1 MEVNIYVQGQQLKL
15 GTNLSCLV
23 EGSQEFIKFIFA
35 FSDDWGGLTKTCFF
49 SQNGNHYKADLDE
62 NNSAYL
68 PSEITYGK
76 CTLSVYGVKDTIRAT
91 TNEIIFSVGKHY
103 IGDFERSELTKAR
116 YDEFVDIVSNYNE
129 VKSQLD
135 GALANVDTVKENM
148 SSIIAQS
155 TQSQE
160 NLSNTVAAA
169 NTAKSNLETA
179 TAAANTAKTN
189 AETAKTNLDASIT
202 AAGTAKTQLDNSV
215 STAGTSK
222 SNLDSAVSTANSTK
236 TQLQGVIDTADQM
249 RTDLAADVQTA
260 NTAKTNLETST
271 GTAQAVYQSLQ
282 AENSSASSN
291 LEELRGENFN
301 SQEILSGV
309 ADLRAYLGLYDS
321 DVVGVQVDYKNKT
334 YKRLGAASGLNGG
347 SDFDQFPMFGGRK
360 RCNVANDGT
369 INAWY
374 GDSTYKEDGSNGQ
387 VMVYQPAFWY
397 LVAPVEY
404 EKQSTGVGYHLRKA
418 NYYVSGKARAGF
430 RLHPAFFDASGNE
443 VDHIFFSAFRGSIYD
458 TSAKAYVKDD
468 AQVCDAGTDLFC
480 SISGVKPASGYN
492 QNLTRTSI
500 EQMAQNRGAGWH
512 GDTIKATSANQLLM
526 LIEYAGNLQTAI
538 ERGVVDIP
546 WTGLASDD
554 TSSYA
559 VNTGGTSA
567 LGNATGH
574 ADSSTQQINGQTLTN
589 TTNGKRSISYRGMED
604 PWGNMWDFVYGLNF
618 YYESGKPFLG
628 YVCKDFNFAESKQ
641 TDNYE
646 SIGFTLPSEN
656 GYISA
661 MGYSTK
667 FDWLFLPSEVK
678 GDSALPIGDYYYQN
692 NTWNGYRIALLGGIW
707 SDGVSAG
714 GFYWTVHIG
723 VGDRSRA
730 VGGRLVYVPTAKA

>member
-1 MEVNIYVQGQQLKL
+1 MADIKQYTDQIANAVYGEEVR
-15 GTNLSCLV
+15 
-23 EGSQEFIKFIFA
+23 GSIINALNKVN
-35 FSDDWGGLTKTCFF
+35 DD
-49 SQNGNHYKADLDE
+49 
-62 NNSAYL
+62 NNSYAQIK
-68 PSEITYGK
+68 SD
-76 CTLSVYGVKDTIRAT
+76 VVAAKDDVSAQVAAFDQKVANAQSAT
-91 TNEIIFSVGKHY
+91 TALTNATNTANTTKKNLDASVSAANTAK
-103 IGDFERSELTKAR
+103 T
-116 YDEFVDIVSNYNE
+116 
-129 VKSQLD
+129 
-135 GALANVDTVKENM
+135 NVD
-148 SSIIAQS
+148 SSTSKANTAKSNVDAAVS
-155 TQSQE
+155 TANQTIT
-160 NLSNTVAAA
+160 NA
-169 NTAKSNLETA
+169 NTAKSNLDSSIKNASTAQSNVQSTINTANATNTTLKDTTA
-179 TAAANTAKTN
+179 TASTVNSNLNGTISSANSAKTSLQDTINNSNTAK
-189 AETAKTNLDASIT
+189 
-202 AAGTAKTQLDNSV
+202 
-215 STAGTSK
+215 
-222 SNLDSAVSTANSTK
+222 SNLSGVITQSAKSQQDLNTAVSVANDA
-236 TQLQGVIDTADQM
+236 L
-249 RTDLAADVQTA
+249 
-260 NTAKTNLETST
+260 
-271 GTAQAVYQSLQ
+271 QSLSS
-282 AENSSASSN
+282 ENASAKSN

-374 GDSTYKEDGSNGQ
+374 GDSAYKEDGSNGQ

-458 TSAKAYVKDD
+458 TSAKSYIKDD
-468 AQVCDAGTDLFC
+468 AQICDAGTDLFC
-480 SISGVKPASGYN
+480 SIAGVKPASGYN

-559 VNTGGTSA
+559 VNTGGTSG

-692 NTWNGYRIALLGGIW
+692 NTWNGYRIALLGGVW
-707 SDGVSAG
+707 GHGVSAG
-714 GFYWTVHIG
+714 GFCWGVANG
-723 VGDRSRA
+723 VGDRYRYF
-730 VGGRLVYVPTAKA
+730 GGRLVYVPTAKA

>member
-1 MEVNIYVQGQQLKL
+1 MADIKQYTDQIANAVYGEEVR
-15 GTNLSCLV
+15 
-23 EGSQEFIKFIFA
+23 GSIINALNKVN
-35 FSDDWGGLTKTCFF
+35 DD
-49 SQNGNHYKADLDE
+49 
-62 NNSAYL
+62 NNSYAQIK
-68 PSEITYGK
+68 SD
-76 CTLSVYGVKDTIRAT
+76 VVAAKDDVSAQVAAFDQKVANAQSAT
-91 TNEIIFSVGKHY
+91 TALTNATNTANTTKENLDASVSAANTAK
-103 IGDFERSELTKAR
+103 T
-116 YDEFVDIVSNYNE
+116 
-129 VKSQLD
+129 
-135 GALANVDTVKENM
+135 NVDSSTSKANTAKSNVDAVVSTANQTIEN
-148 SSIIAQS
+148 
-155 TQSQE
+155 
-160 NLSNTVAAA
+160 A
-169 NTAKSNLETA
+169 NTAKSNLDSSIKNASTAQSNVLSTINTANATNTTLKDTTA
-179 TAAANTAKTN
+179 TASTVNSNLNGTISSANSAKTSLQDTIN
-189 AETAKTNLDASIT
+189 NSDTA
-202 AAGTAKTQLDNSV
+202 
-215 STAGTSK
+215 K
-222 SNLDSAVSTANSTK
+222 SNLSGVITQSAKSQQDLNTAVSVANDA
-236 TQLQGVIDTADQM
+236 L
-249 RTDLAADVQTA
+249 
-260 NTAKTNLETST
+260 
-271 GTAQAVYQSLQ
+271 QSLSS
-282 AENSSASSN
+282 ENASAKSN

-334 YKRLGAASGLNGG
+334 YKRLGAANGLNGG

-404 EKQSTGVGYHLRKA
+404 EKQATGVGYHLRKA

-559 VNTGGTSA
+559 VNTGGTSG

-589 TTNGKRSISYRGMED
+589 ATNGKRSISYRGMED

-692 NTWNGYRIALLGGIW
+692 NTWNDYRIARLGGGW
-707 SDGVSAG
+707 NVGVDAG
-714 GFYWTVHIG
+714 GFYWDVRNG
-723 VGDRSRA
+723 VGGRSRT
-730 VGGRLVYVPTAKA
+730 VGGRLVYVPAAKA

>member
-1 MEVNIYVQGQQLKL
+1 MADIKQYTDQIANAVYGEEVR
-15 GTNLSCLV
+15 
-23 EGSQEFIKFIFA
+23 GSIINALNKVNN
-35 FSDDWGGLTKTCFF
+35 D
-49 SQNGNHYKADLDE
+49 
-62 NNSAYL
+62 NNSYAQIKSDVVAAKDDVSAQVAAFDQKVANAQSSTTAL
-68 PSEITYGK
+68 TNATNTANTTK
-76 CTLSVYGVKDTIRAT
+76 KNLDASVSAANTAKT
-91 TNEIIFSVGKHY
+91 
-103 IGDFERSELTKAR
+103 
-116 YDEFVDIVSNYNE
+116 
-129 VKSQLD
+129 
-135 GALANVDTVKENM
+135 NVD
-148 SSIIAQS
+148 SSTSKANTAKSNVDAAVS
-155 TQSQE
+155 TANQTIT
-160 NLSNTVAAA
+160 NA
-169 NTAKSNLETA
+169 NTAKSNLDGSIKNASTA
-179 TAAANTAKTN
+179 Q
-189 AETAKTNLDASIT
+189 TNLQGVI
-202 AAGTAKTQLDNSV
+202 
-215 STAGTSK
+215 
-222 SNLDSAVSTANSTK
+222 STANSTNTTLK
-236 TQLQGVIDTADQM
+236 DT
-249 RTDLAADVQTA
+249 TSTA
-260 NTAKTNLETST
+260 NTTNGNLNGTISSANSAKTSLQDTINNSDTAKSNLSGVITQSAKSQQDLN
-271 GTAQAVYQSLQ
+271 TAVSVANDALQSLSS
-282 AENSSASSN
+282 ENASAKSN

-443 VDHIFFSAFRGSIYD
+443 VDHIFFSAFRGSVYD
-458 TSAKAYVKDD
+458 TSAKSYIKDD

-480 SISGVKPASGYN
+480 SIAGVKPASGYN

-559 VNTGGTSA
+559 VNTGGTSG

-692 NTWNGYRIALLGGIW
+692 NTWNGYRIALLGGSW
-707 SDGVSAG
+707 NYGVNAG
-714 GFYWTVHIG
+714 GFYWNVYNG
-723 VGDRSRA
+723 VSTRYRG

>member
-1 MEVNIYVQGQQLKL
+1 MADIKQYTDQIANAVYGEEVR
-15 GTNLSCLV
+15 
-23 EGSQEFIKFIFA
+23 GSIINALNKVN
-35 FSDDWGGLTKTCFF
+35 DD
-49 SQNGNHYKADLDE
+49 
-62 NNSAYL
+62 NNSYAQIK
-68 PSEITYGK
+68 SD
-76 CTLSVYGVKDTIRAT
+76 VVAAKDDVSAQVAAFDQKVANAQSAT
-91 TNEIIFSVGKHY
+91 TALTNATNTANTTKKNLDASVSAANTAK
-103 IGDFERSELTKAR
+103 T
-116 YDEFVDIVSNYNE
+116 
-129 VKSQLD
+129 
-135 GALANVDTVKENM
+135 NVDSSTSKANTAKSNVDAVVSTANQTIEN
-148 SSIIAQS
+148 
-155 TQSQE
+155 
-160 NLSNTVAAA
+160 A
-169 NTAKSNLETA
+169 NTAKSNLDSSIKNASTAQSNVLSTINTANATNTTLKDTTA
-179 TAAANTAKTN
+179 TASTVNSNLNGTISSANSAKTSLQDTIN
-189 AETAKTNLDASIT
+189 NSDTA
-202 AAGTAKTQLDNSV
+202 
-215 STAGTSK
+215 K
-222 SNLDSAVSTANSTK
+222 SNLSGVITQSAKSQQDLNTAVSVANDA
-236 TQLQGVIDTADQM
+236 L
-249 RTDLAADVQTA
+249 
-260 NTAKTNLETST
+260 
-271 GTAQAVYQSLQ
+271 QSLSS
-282 AENSSASSN
+282 ENASAKSN

-334 YKRLGAASGLNGG
+334 YKRLGAANGLNGG

-404 EKQSTGVGYHLRKA
+404 EKQATGVGYHLRKA

-559 VNTGGTSA
+559 VNTGGTSG

-589 TTNGKRSISYRGMED
+589 ATNGKRSISYRGMED

-692 NTWNGYRIALLGGIW
+692 NTWNDYRIARLGGSW
-707 SDGVSAG
+707 GDGVIAG
-714 GFYWTVHIG
+714 GFYWDVDTG
-723 VGDRSRA
+723 VGARA
-730 VGGRLVYVPTAKA
+730 RTFGGRLVYVPAAKA

>member
-1 MEVNIYVQGQQLKL
+1 MADIKQYTDQIANAVYGEEVR
-15 GTNLSCLV
+15 
-23 EGSQEFIKFIFA
+23 GSIINALNKVN
-35 FSDDWGGLTKTCFF
+35 DD
-49 SQNGNHYKADLDE
+49 
-62 NNSAYL
+62 NNSYAQIK
-68 PSEITYGK
+68 SD
-76 CTLSVYGVKDTIRAT
+76 VVAAKDDVSAQVAAFDQKVANAQSAT
-91 TNEIIFSVGKHY
+91 TA
-103 IGDFERSELTKAR
+103 LTNA
-116 YDEFVDIVSNYNE
+116 
-129 VKSQLD
+129 
-135 GALANVDTVKENM
+135 T
-148 SSIIAQS
+148 
-155 TQSQE
+155 
-160 NLSNTVAAA
+160 NTA
-169 NTAKSNLETA
+169 NTTKKNLDA
-179 TAAANTAKTN
+179 SVSAANTAKTN
-189 AETAKTNLDASIT
+189 VDSSTSKANTAKSNVDAAVSTANQTITNSNTAKSNLDASIKNAST
-202 AAGTAKTQLDNSV
+202 AQSNVQSTINTANATNTTLKDTTATASTVNSNLNGTISSANSAKTSLQDTINNSN
-215 STAGTSK
+215 TAK
-222 SNLDSAVSTANSTK
+222 SNLSGVITQSAKSQQDLNTAVSVANDA
-236 TQLQGVIDTADQM
+236 L
-249 RTDLAADVQTA
+249 
-260 NTAKTNLETST
+260 
-271 GTAQAVYQSLQ
+271 QSLSS
-282 AENSSASSN
+282 ENASAKSN

-430 RLHPAFFDASGNE
+430 RLHPAFYDANGNE

-458 TSAKAYVKDD
+458 TSAKSYIKDD

-604 PWGNMWDFVYGLNF
+604 PWGNMWDFVYGVNI
-618 YYESGKPFLG
+618 YGNGKMNGGQP
-628 YVCKDFNFAESKQ
+628 YICKNFNFAESKNS
-641 TDNYE
+641 DNYE
-646 SIGFTLPSEN
+646 AAGFCVTDKA
-656 GYISA
+656 GYVSA
-661 MGYSTK
+661 MGYSTTC
-667 FDWLFLPSEVK
+667 DWLFMASECK
-678 GDSALPIGDYYYQN
+678 GDSSLPIGDYTYITEN
-692 NTWNGYRIALLGGIW
+692 LDGYRIALLGGAW
-707 SDGVSAG
+707 DAGLNAG
-714 GFYWTVHIG
+714 GFYWNLIAG
-723 VGDRSRA
+723 VGDRYRS
-730 VGGRLVYVPTAKA
+730 VGGRLVFVPTATAA

>member
-1 MEVNIYVQGQQLKL
+1 MADIKQYTDQIANAVYGEEVR
-15 GTNLSCLV
+15 
-23 EGSQEFIKFIFA
+23 GSIINALNKVN
-35 FSDDWGGLTKTCFF
+35 DD
-49 SQNGNHYKADLDE
+49 
-62 NNSAYL
+62 NNSYAQIK
-68 PSEITYGK
+68 SD
-76 CTLSVYGVKDTIRAT
+76 VVAAKDDVSAQVAAFDQKVANAQSAT
-91 TNEIIFSVGKHY
+91 TALTNATNTANTTKENLDASVSAANTAK
-103 IGDFERSELTKAR
+103 T
-116 YDEFVDIVSNYNE
+116 
-129 VKSQLD
+129 
-135 GALANVDTVKENM
+135 NVD
-148 SSIIAQS
+148 SSTSKANTAKSNVDAAVS
-155 TQSQE
+155 TANQTIT
-160 NLSNTVAAA
+160 NA
-169 NTAKSNLETA
+169 NTAKSNLDSSIENASTAQSNVQSTINTANATNTTLKDATA
-179 TAAANTAKTN
+179 TASTVNSNLNGTISSANSAKTSLQDTINNSNTAKSNLSGVITQSAKSQQDLNTAVSVANDALQSLSSEN
-189 AETAKTNLDASIT
+189 ASA
-202 AAGTAKTQLDNSV
+202 
-215 STAGTSK
+215 K
-222 SNLDSAVSTANSTK
+222 SNV
-236 TQLQGVIDTADQM
+236 
-249 RTDLAADVQTA
+249 
-260 NTAKTNLETST
+260 
-271 GTAQAVYQSLQ
+271 
-282 AENSSASSN
+282 
-291 LEELRGENFN
+291 EELRGENFN

-374 GDSTYKEDGSNGQ
+374 GDSAYKEDGSNGQ

-404 EKQSTGVGYHLRKA
+404 EKQATGVGYHLRKA

-458 TSAKAYVKDD
+458 TSAKAYIKDD

-500 EQMAQNRGAGWH
+500 EQMAQNRGTGWH

-559 VNTGGTSA
+559 VNTGGTSG

-692 NTWNGYRIALLGGIW
+692 NTCNGYRIALLGGAW
-707 SDGVSAG
+707 RNGVSAG
-714 GFYWTVHIG
+714 GFCWLVDGG
-723 VGDRSRA
+723 VGYRYRSI
-730 VGGRLVYVPTAKA
+730 GGRLVYVPTAKA

>member
-1 MEVNIYVQGQQLKL
+1 MADIKQYTDQIANAVYGEEVR
-15 GTNLSCLV
+15 
-23 EGSQEFIKFIFA
+23 GSIINALNKVNN
-35 FSDDWGGLTKTCFF
+35 D
-49 SQNGNHYKADLDE
+49 
-62 NNSAYL
+62 NNSYAQIK
-68 PSEITYGK
+68 SD
-76 CTLSVYGVKDTIRAT
+76 VVAAKD
-91 TNEIIFSVGKHY
+91 
-103 IGDFERSELTKAR
+103 D
-116 YDEFVDIVSNYNE
+116 VSAQ
-129 VKSQLD
+129 VAALD
-135 GALANVDTVKENM
+135 QKVANVQ
-148 SSIIAQS
+148 SSTTALTNATNTANTTKKNLDASVSAANTAKTNVDSS
-155 TQSQE
+155 TSKA
-160 NLSNTVAAA
+160 NTAKSNVDAAVSTANQTITNA
-169 NTAKSNLETA
+169 NTAKSNLDGSIKNASTA
-179 TAAANTAKTN
+179 Q
-189 AETAKTNLDASIT
+189 TNLQGVI
-202 AAGTAKTQLDNSV
+202 
-215 STAGTSK
+215 
-222 SNLDSAVSTANSTK
+222 STANSTNTTLK
-236 TQLQGVIDTADQM
+236 DT
-249 RTDLAADVQTA
+249 TSTA
-260 NTAKTNLETST
+260 NTTNGNLNGTISSANSAKTSLQDTINNSDTAKSNLSGVITQSAKSQQDLN
-271 GTAQAVYQSLQ
+271 TAVSVANDALQSLSS
-282 AENSSASSN
+282 ENASAKSN

-301 SQEILSGV
+301 NQEILSGV

-374 GDSTYKEDGSNGQ
+374 GDSAYKEDGSNGQ

-404 EKQSTGVGYHLRKA
+404 EKQATGVGYHLRKA

-692 NTWNGYRIALLGGIW
+692 NTWNGYRIALLGGGW
-707 SDGVSAG
+707 YDGVDAG
-714 GFYWTVHIG
+714 GFDWDVNGG
-723 VGDRSRA
+723 VGYRYRDI
-730 VGGRLVYVPTAKA
+730 GGRLVYVPTAKA

>member
-1 MEVNIYVQGQQLKL
+1 M
-15 GTNLSCLV
+15 
-23 EGSQEFIKFIFA
+23 
-35 FSDDWGGLTKTCFF
+35 
-49 SQNGNHYKADLDE
+49 
-62 NNSAYL
+62 
-68 PSEITYGK
+68 
-76 CTLSVYGVKDTIRAT
+76 
-91 TNEIIFSVGKHY
+91 
-103 IGDFERSELTKAR
+103 
-116 YDEFVDIVSNYNE
+116 
-129 VKSQLD
+129 
-135 GALANVDTVKENM
+135 
-148 SSIIAQS
+148 
-155 TQSQE
+155 
-160 NLSNTVAAA
+160 
-169 NTAKSNLETA
+169 
-179 TAAANTAKTN
+179 
-189 AETAKTNLDASIT
+189 
-202 AAGTAKTQLDNSV
+202 
-215 STAGTSK
+215 
-222 SNLDSAVSTANSTK
+222 
-236 TQLQGVIDTADQM
+236 
-249 RTDLAADVQTA
+249 
-260 NTAKTNLETST
+260 
-271 GTAQAVYQSLQ
+271 
-282 AENSSASSN
+282 
-291 LEELRGENFN
+291 RGENFN

-374 GDSTYKEDGSNGQ
+374 GDSAYKEDGSNGQ

-404 EKQSTGVGYHLRKA
+404 EKQATGVGYHLRKA

-692 NTWNGYRIALLGGIW
+692 NTWNGYRIALLGGSW
-707 SDGVSAG
+707 SVGVGAG
-714 GFYWTVHIG
+714 GFYWDVSSG
-723 VGDRSRA
+723 VGGRYRG

>member
-1 MEVNIYVQGQQLKL
+1 MADIKQYTDQIANAVYGEEVR
-15 GTNLSCLV
+15 
-23 EGSQEFIKFIFA
+23 GSIINALNKVN
-35 FSDDWGGLTKTCFF
+35 DD
-49 SQNGNHYKADLDE
+49 
-62 NNSAYL
+62 NNSYAQIK
-68 PSEITYGK
+68 SD
-76 CTLSVYGVKDTIRAT
+76 VVAAKDDVSAQVAAFDQKVANAQSAT
-91 TNEIIFSVGKHY
+91 TALTNATNTANTTKKNLDASVSAANTAK
-103 IGDFERSELTKAR
+103 T
-116 YDEFVDIVSNYNE
+116 
-129 VKSQLD
+129 
-135 GALANVDTVKENM
+135 NVD
-148 SSIIAQS
+148 SSTSKANTAKSNVDAAVS
-155 TQSQE
+155 TANQTIT
-160 NLSNTVAAA
+160 NA
-169 NTAKSNLETA
+169 NTAKSNLDSSIKNASTAQSDVQSTINTANATNTTLKDTTA
-179 TAAANTAKTN
+179 TASTVNSNLNRTISSANSAKTSLQ
-189 AETAKTNLDASIT
+189 ETINNSDT
-202 AAGTAKTQLDNSV
+202 A
-215 STAGTSK
+215 K
-222 SNLDSAVSTANSTK
+222 SNLSGVITQSTDSQKNLNSAVSVANDA
-236 TQLQGVIDTADQM
+236 L
-249 RTDLAADVQTA
+249 
-260 NTAKTNLETST
+260 
-271 GTAQAVYQSLQ
+271 QSLSS
-282 AENSSASSN
+282 ENASAKSN
-291 LEELRGENFN
+291 VEELRGENFN

-374 GDSTYKEDGSNGQ
+374 GDSAYKEDGSNGQ

-404 EKQSTGVGYHLRKA
+404 ERQSTGIGYHLRKA
-418 NYYVSGKARAGF
+418 NYYVSGKQRAGF
-430 RLHPAFFDASGNE
+430 RLHPAFYDANGNE
-443 VDHIFFSAFRGSIYD
+443 VDHIFYSAFKGSIFD
-458 TSAKAYVKDD
+458 TSADAYLMEDE
-468 AQVCDAGTDLFC
+468 QVCDAGTDLFC

-546 WTGLASDD
+546 LTGLASDD

-678 GDSALPIGDYYYQN
+678 GDSALPIGDSYYQN
-692 NTWNGYRIALLGGIW
+692 NTWNGYRIALWGGAW
-707 SDGVSAG
+707 ADGVSAG
-714 GFYWTVHIG
+714 GFYWDVDSG
-723 VGDRSRA
+723 VGGRYRHI
-730 VGGRLVYVPTAKA
+730 GGRLVYVPTAKA

>member
-15 GTNLSCLV
+15 GTNLSRLV

-35 FSDDWGGLTKTCFF
+35 FSDDWGGLTKTSFF
-49 SQNGNHYKADLDE
+49 SQNGNCYKADLDE
-62 NNSAYL
+62 NNSVYL

-116 YDEFVDIVSNYNE
+116 YDEFVDIVSDYNE

-135 GALANVDTVKENM
+135 DALANVDTVKENM

-160 NLSNTVAAA
+160 NLNNTVAAA
-169 NTAKSNLETA
+169 N
-179 TAAANTAKTN
+179 
-189 AETAKTNLDASIT
+189 
-202 AAGTAKTQLDNSV
+202 TAKTQLDNSV

-222 SNLDSAVSTANSTK
+222 SDLDSAVSIANSTK
-236 TQLQGVIDTADQM
+236 TQLQGVIDTADQI
-249 RTDLAADVQTA
+249 TSDIETATAAAVSVA
-260 NTAKTNLETST
+260 NDAL
-271 GTAQAVYQSLQ
+271 QSLSS
-282 AENSSASSN
+282 ENASAKSN
-291 LEELRGENFN
+291 VEELRGENFN

-404 EKQSTGVGYHLRKA
+404 EKQATGVGYHLRKA

-458 TSAKAYVKDD
+458 ASAKAYVKDD

-692 NTWNGYRIALLGGIW
+692 NTWNGYRIALLGGSW
-707 SDGVSAG
+707 YAGVSAG
-714 GFYWTVHIG
+714 GFYWDVDG
-723 VGDRSRA
+723 DVGLRSRD

>member
-1 MEVNIYVQGQQLKL
+1 MADIKQNTDQIANAVYGEEVR
-15 GTNLSCLV
+15 
-23 EGSQEFIKFIFA
+23 GSIINALNKVN
-35 FSDDWGGLTKTCFF
+35 DD
-49 SQNGNHYKADLDE
+49 
-62 NNSAYL
+62 NNSYAQIK
-68 PSEITYGK
+68 SD
-76 CTLSVYGVKDTIRAT
+76 VVAAKDDVSAQVAAFDQKVANAQSAT
-91 TNEIIFSVGKHY
+91 TALTNATNTANTTKKNLDASVSAANTAK
-103 IGDFERSELTKAR
+103 T
-116 YDEFVDIVSNYNE
+116 
-129 VKSQLD
+129 
-135 GALANVDTVKENM
+135 NVDSSTSKANTAKSNVDAVVSTANQTIEN
-148 SSIIAQS
+148 
-155 TQSQE
+155 
-160 NLSNTVAAA
+160 A
-169 NTAKSNLETA
+169 NTAKSNLDSSIKNASTAQSNVQSTINTANATNTTLKDTTA
-179 TAAANTAKTN
+179 TASTVNSNLNGTISSANSAKTSLQDTIN
-189 AETAKTNLDASIT
+189 NSDTA
-202 AAGTAKTQLDNSV
+202 
-215 STAGTSK
+215 K
-222 SNLDSAVSTANSTK
+222 SNLSGVITQSAKSQQDLNTAVSVANDA
-236 TQLQGVIDTADQM
+236 L
-249 RTDLAADVQTA
+249 
-260 NTAKTNLETST
+260 
-271 GTAQAVYQSLQ
+271 QSLSS
-282 AENSSASSN
+282 ENASAKSN

-334 YKRLGAASGLNGG
+334 YKRLGAANGLNGG

-404 EKQSTGVGYHLRKA
+404 EKQATGVGYHLRKA

-559 VNTGGTSA
+559 VNTGGTSG

-589 TTNGKRSISYRGMED
+589 ATNGKRSISYRGMED

-692 NTWNGYRIALLGGIW
+692 NTWNDYRIARLGGSW
-707 SDGVSAG
+707 GDGVIAG
-714 GFYWTVHIG
+714 GFYWDVDTG
-723 VGDRSRA
+723 VGARA
-730 VGGRLVYVPTAKA
+730 RTFGGRLVYVPAAKA

>member
-1 MEVNIYVQGQQLKL
+1 MADIKQYTDQIANAVYGEEVR
-15 GTNLSCLV
+15 
-23 EGSQEFIKFIFA
+23 GSIINALNKVN
-35 FSDDWGGLTKTCFF
+35 DD
-49 SQNGNHYKADLDE
+49 
-62 NNSAYL
+62 NNSYAQIK
-68 PSEITYGK
+68 SD
-76 CTLSVYGVKDTIRAT
+76 VVAAKDDVSAQVAAFDQKIANAQSAT
-91 TNEIIFSVGKHY
+91 TALTNATNTANTTKKTLDASVSAANTAK
-103 IGDFERSELTKAR
+103 T
-116 YDEFVDIVSNYNE
+116 
-129 VKSQLD
+129 
-135 GALANVDTVKENM
+135 NVD
-148 SSIIAQS
+148 SSTSKANTAKSNVDAAVS
-155 TQSQE
+155 TANQTIT
-160 NLSNTVAAA
+160 NA
-169 NTAKSNLETA
+169 NTAKSNLDSSIKNASTAQSNVQSTINTANATNTTLKDTTA
-179 TAAANTAKTN
+179 TASTVNSNLNGTISSANSAKTSLQDTINNSNTAK
-189 AETAKTNLDASIT
+189 
-202 AAGTAKTQLDNSV
+202 
-215 STAGTSK
+215 
-222 SNLDSAVSTANSTK
+222 SNLSGVITQSAKSQQDLNTAVSVANDA
-236 TQLQGVIDTADQM
+236 L
-249 RTDLAADVQTA
+249 
-260 NTAKTNLETST
+260 
-271 GTAQAVYQSLQ
+271 QSLSS
-282 AENSSASSN
+282 ENASAKSN

-374 GDSTYKEDGSNGQ
+374 GDSAYKEDGSNGQ

-404 EKQSTGVGYHLRKA
+404 EKQATGVGYHLRKA

-458 TSAKAYVKDD
+458 ASAKSYIKDD

-480 SISGVKPASGYN
+480 SIAGVKPASGYN

-538 ERGVVDIP
+538 EGGVVDIP

-667 FDWLFLPSEVK
+667 FDWLFLPSEAK

-692 NTWNGYRIALLGGIW
+692 NTWNGYRIALLGGTW
-707 SDGVSAG
+707 SGGVIAG
-714 GFYWTVHIG
+714 GFCWAVNDG
-723 VGDRSRA
+723 VGDRNRA
-730 VGGRLVYVPTAKA
+730 IGGRLVYVPTAKA

>member
-1 MEVNIYVQGQQLKL
+1 MADIKQYTDRIANAVYGEEVR
-15 GTNLSCLV
+15 
-23 EGSQEFIKFIFA
+23 GSIINALNKVN
-35 FSDDWGGLTKTCFF
+35 DD
-49 SQNGNHYKADLDE
+49 
-62 NNSAYL
+62 NNSYAQIK
-68 PSEITYGK
+68 SD
-76 CTLSVYGVKDTIRAT
+76 VVAAKDDVSAQVAAFDQKVANAQSAT
-91 TNEIIFSVGKHY
+91 TALTNATNTANTTKENLDASVSAANTAK
-103 IGDFERSELTKAR
+103 T
-116 YDEFVDIVSNYNE
+116 
-129 VKSQLD
+129 
-135 GALANVDTVKENM
+135 NVD
-148 SSIIAQS
+148 SSTSKANTAKSNVDAAVS
-155 TQSQE
+155 TANQTIT
-160 NLSNTVAAA
+160 NA
-169 NTAKSNLETA
+169 NTAKSNLDSSIENASTAQSNVQSTINTANATNTTLKDTTA
-179 TAAANTAKTN
+179 TASTVNSNLNGTISSANSAKTSLQDTINNSNTAKSNLSGVITQSAKSQQDLNTAVSVANDALQSLSSEN
-189 AETAKTNLDASIT
+189 ASA
-202 AAGTAKTQLDNSV
+202 
-215 STAGTSK
+215 K
-222 SNLDSAVSTANSTK
+222 SNV
-236 TQLQGVIDTADQM
+236 
-249 RTDLAADVQTA
+249 
-260 NTAKTNLETST
+260 
-271 GTAQAVYQSLQ
+271 
-282 AENSSASSN
+282 
-291 LEELRGENFN
+291 EELRGENFN

-347 SDFDQFPMFGGRK
+347 SDFDQFPMFGDRN

-374 GDSTYKEDGSNGQ
+374 GDSAYKEDGSNGQ

-404 EKQSTGVGYHLRKA
+404 EKQATGVGYHLRKA
-418 NYYVSGKARAGF
+418 NYYVAGKARAGF

-458 TSAKAYVKDD
+458 TSAKAYIKDD

-500 EQMAQNRGAGWH
+500 EQMAQNRGTGWH

-546 WTGLASDD
+546 WTGLASDN

-559 VNTGGTSA
+559 VNTGGTSG

-692 NTWNGYRIALLGGIW
+692 NTWNGYRIALLGGGW
-707 SDGVSAG
+707 SDGVHAG
-714 GFYWTVHIG
+714 GFYWYVGSG
-723 VGDRSRA
+723 VGSRGRN

>member
-1 MEVNIYVQGQQLKL
+1 MADIKQYTDQIANAVYGEEVR
-15 GTNLSCLV
+15 
-23 EGSQEFIKFIFA
+23 GSIINALNKVNN
-35 FSDDWGGLTKTCFF
+35 D
-49 SQNGNHYKADLDE
+49 
-62 NNSAYL
+62 NNSYAQIK
-68 PSEITYGK
+68 SD
-76 CTLSVYGVKDTIRAT
+76 VVAAKD
-91 TNEIIFSVGKHY
+91 
-103 IGDFERSELTKAR
+103 D
-116 YDEFVDIVSNYNE
+116 VSAQ
-129 VKSQLD
+129 VAALD
-135 GALANVDTVKENM
+135 QKVANVQ
-148 SSIIAQS
+148 SSTTALTNATNTANTTKKNLDASVSAANTAKTNVDSS
-155 TQSQE
+155 TSKA
-160 NLSNTVAAA
+160 NTAKSNVDAAVSTANQTITNA
-169 NTAKSNLETA
+169 NTAKSNLDGSIKNASTA
-179 TAAANTAKTN
+179 Q
-189 AETAKTNLDASIT
+189 TNLQGVI
-202 AAGTAKTQLDNSV
+202 
-215 STAGTSK
+215 
-222 SNLDSAVSTANSTK
+222 STANSTNTILK
-236 TQLQGVIDTADQM
+236 DT
-249 RTDLAADVQTA
+249 TSTA
-260 NTAKTNLETST
+260 NTTNGNLNGTISSANSAKTSLQDTINNSDTAKSNLSGVITQSAKSQQDLN
-271 GTAQAVYQSLQ
+271 TAVSVANDALQSLSS
-282 AENSSASSN
+282 ENASAKSN

-374 GDSTYKEDGSNGQ
+374 GDSAYKEDGSNGQ

-404 EKQSTGVGYHLRKA
+404 EKQATGVGYHLRKA

>member
-1 MEVNIYVQGQQLKL
+1 MADIKQYTDQIANAVYGEEVR
-15 GTNLSCLV
+15 
-23 EGSQEFIKFIFA
+23 GSIINALNKVN
-35 FSDDWGGLTKTCFF
+35 DD
-49 SQNGNHYKADLDE
+49 
-62 NNSAYL
+62 NNSYAQIK
-68 PSEITYGK
+68 SD
-76 CTLSVYGVKDTIRAT
+76 VVAAKDDVSAQVAAFDQKVANAQSAT
-91 TNEIIFSVGKHY
+91 TALTNATNTANTTKKNLDASVSAANTAK
-103 IGDFERSELTKAR
+103 T
-116 YDEFVDIVSNYNE
+116 
-129 VKSQLD
+129 
-135 GALANVDTVKENM
+135 NVD
-148 SSIIAQS
+148 SSTSKANAAKSNVDAAVS
-155 TQSQE
+155 TANQTIT
-160 NLSNTVAAA
+160 NA
-169 NTAKSNLETA
+169 NTAKSNLDSSIKNASTAQSNVQSTINTANATNTTLKDTTA
-179 TAAANTAKTN
+179 TASTVNSNLNGTISSANSAKTSLQDTINNSNTAK
-189 AETAKTNLDASIT
+189 
-202 AAGTAKTQLDNSV
+202 
-215 STAGTSK
+215 
-222 SNLDSAVSTANSTK
+222 SNLSGVITQSAKSQQDLNTAVSVANDA
-236 TQLQGVIDTADQM
+236 L
-249 RTDLAADVQTA
+249 
-260 NTAKTNLETST
+260 
-271 GTAQAVYQSLQ
+271 QSLSS
-282 AENSSASSN
+282 ENASAKSN

-334 YKRLGAASGLNGG
+334 YKRLGAANGLNGG

-369 INAWY
+369 INAWC

-404 EKQSTGVGYHLRKA
+404 EKQATGVGYHLRKA

-559 VNTGGTSA
+559 VNTGGTSG

-589 TTNGKRSISYRGMED
+589 ATNGKRSISYRGMED

-692 NTWNGYRIALLGGIW
+692 NTWNDYRIARLGGSW
-707 SDGVSAG
+707 GDGVIAG
-714 GFYWTVHIG
+714 GFYWDVDTG
-723 VGDRSRA
+723 VGARA
-730 VGGRLVYVPTAKA
+730 RTFGGRLVYVPAAKA

>member
-1 MEVNIYVQGQQLKL
+1 MADIKQYTDQIANAVYGEEVR
-15 GTNLSCLV
+15 
-23 EGSQEFIKFIFA
+23 GSIINALNKVN
-35 FSDDWGGLTKTCFF
+35 DD
-49 SQNGNHYKADLDE
+49 
-62 NNSAYL
+62 NNSYAQIK
-68 PSEITYGK
+68 SD
-76 CTLSVYGVKDTIRAT
+76 VVAAKDDVSAQVSAFDQKVANAQSAT
-91 TNEIIFSVGKHY
+91 TALTNATNTANTTKKNLDASVSAANTAK
-103 IGDFERSELTKAR
+103 T
-116 YDEFVDIVSNYNE
+116 
-129 VKSQLD
+129 
-135 GALANVDTVKENM
+135 NVD
-148 SSIIAQS
+148 SSTSKANTAKSNVDAAVS
-155 TQSQE
+155 TANQTIT
-160 NLSNTVAAA
+160 NA
-169 NTAKSNLETA
+169 NTAKSNLDSSIKNASTAQSNVQSTINTANATNTTLKDTTA
-179 TAAANTAKTN
+179 TASTVNSNLNGTISSANSAKTSLQDTINNSNTAK
-189 AETAKTNLDASIT
+189 
-202 AAGTAKTQLDNSV
+202 
-215 STAGTSK
+215 
-222 SNLDSAVSTANSTK
+222 SNLSGVITQSAKSQQDLNTAVSVANDA
-236 TQLQGVIDTADQM
+236 L
-249 RTDLAADVQTA
+249 
-260 NTAKTNLETST
+260 
-271 GTAQAVYQSLQ
+271 QSLSS
-282 AENSSASSN
+282 ENASAKSN

-604 PWGNMWDFVYGLNF
+604 PWGNIWDFVYGLNF

-678 GDSALPIGDYYYQN
+678 GDSALPIGDYYYQD
-692 NTWNGYRIALLGGIW
+692 NTWNGYRIALLGSYW
-707 SDGVSAG
+707 NDGVAAG
-714 GFYWTVHIG
+714 GFYWYVSVG
-723 VGDRSRA
+723 VGGRYRA
-730 VGGRLVYVPTAKA
+730 FGGRLVYVPIAKA

>member
-1 MEVNIYVQGQQLKL
+1 MADIKQYTDQIANAVYGEEVR
-15 GTNLSCLV
+15 
-23 EGSQEFIKFIFA
+23 GSIINALNKVNN
-35 FSDDWGGLTKTCFF
+35 D
-49 SQNGNHYKADLDE
+49 
-62 NNSAYL
+62 NNSYAQIK
-68 PSEITYGK
+68 SD
-76 CTLSVYGVKDTIRAT
+76 VVAAKD
-91 TNEIIFSVGKHY
+91 
-103 IGDFERSELTKAR
+103 D
-116 YDEFVDIVSNYNE
+116 VSAQ
-129 VKSQLD
+129 VAALD
-135 GALANVDTVKENM
+135 QKVANVQ
-148 SSIIAQS
+148 SSTTALTNATNTANTTKKNLDASVSAANTAKTNVDSS
-155 TQSQE
+155 TSKA
-160 NLSNTVAAA
+160 NTAKSNVDAAVSTANQTITNA
-169 NTAKSNLETA
+169 NTAKSNLDGSIKNASTA
-179 TAAANTAKTN
+179 Q
-189 AETAKTNLDASIT
+189 TNLQGVI
-202 AAGTAKTQLDNSV
+202 
-215 STAGTSK
+215 
-222 SNLDSAVSTANSTK
+222 STANSTNTILK
-236 TQLQGVIDTADQM
+236 DT
-249 RTDLAADVQTA
+249 TSTA
-260 NTAKTNLETST
+260 NTTNGNLNGTISSANSAKTSLQDTINNSDTAKSNLSGVITQSAKSQQDLN
-271 GTAQAVYQSLQ
+271 TAVSVANDALQSLSS
-282 AENSSASSN
+282 ENASAKSN

-321 DVVGVQVDYKNKT
+321 DV
-334 YKRLGAASGLNGG
+334 KRLGAASGLNGG

-374 GDSTYKEDGSNGQ
+374 GDSAYKEDGSNGQ

-404 EKQSTGVGYHLRKA
+404 EKQATGVGYHLRKA

-692 NTWNGYRIALLGGIW
+692 NTWNGYRIALLGRTW
-707 SDGVSAG
+707 SHGVTAG
-714 GFYWTVHIG
+714 GFCWNVDGG
-723 VGDRSRA
+723 VGYRDRH

>member
-1 MEVNIYVQGQQLKL
+1 MADIFDFYVYDDRSIQFELAEPIMLEDKDVTQFRFRIPKSLNGFDMTRWAWWFVYENADKETYSSALTLVDDLDEPDTYANAIYTVDYGLSIKAGAVRFALEAINADNSGKVLHEWHTKTYATYIQSTLQGNQAEYSGIETDIISALI
-15 GTNLSCLV
+15 NRV
-23 EGSQEFIKFIFA
+23 QEFIDA
-35 FSDDWGGLTKTCFF
+35 A
-49 SQNGNHYKADLDE
+49 GNLK
-62 NNSAYL
+62 N
-68 PSEITYGK
+68 
-76 CTLSVYGVKDTIRAT
+76 AT
-91 TNEIIFSVGKHY
+91 T
-103 IGDFERSELTKAR
+103 
-116 YDEFVDIVSNYNE
+116 
-129 VKSQLD
+129 
-135 GALANVDTVKENM
+135 
-148 SSIIAQS
+148 
-155 TQSQE
+155 
-160 NLSNTVAAA
+160 
-169 NTAKSNLETA
+169 
-179 TAAANTAKTN
+179 
-189 AETAKTNLDASIT
+189 
-202 AAGTAKTQLDNSV
+202 
-215 STAGTSK
+215 
-222 SNLDSAVSTANSTK
+222 TAN
-236 TQLQGVIDTADQM
+236 GF
-249 RTDLAADVQTA
+249 
-260 NTAKTNLETST
+260 
-271 GTAQAVYQSLQ
+271 YQSLQ
-282 AENSSASSN
+282 AENAAAKSN
-291 LEELRGENFN
+291 IAELQDENFN
-301 SQEILSGV
+301 SQEILAGV

-374 GDSTYKEDGSNGQ
+374 GEDAYKEDGSNGQ

-404 EKQSTGVGYHLRKA
+404 EKQSSGIGYHLRKA

-430 RLHPAFFDASGNE
+430 RLHPAFYDANGNE
-443 VDHIFFSAFRGSIYD
+443 VDHIFFSAFSGSIYD
-458 TSAKAYVKDD
+458 SSAKAYVKDD

-480 SISGVKPASGYN
+480 SIAGVKPASGYS

-526 LIEYAGNLQTAI
+526 LIEYAGDLQTSI

-559 VNTGGTSA
+559 VNTGGTSG

-574 ADSSTQQINGQTLTN
+574 ADSSTQQINGQTFTN

-646 SIGFTLPSEN
+646 SIGFALPSEN

-692 NTWNGYRIALLGGIW
+692 NTWNGYRIARLGGGW
-707 SDGVSAG
+707 LNGVYAG
-714 GFYWTVHIG
+714 GFYWDVHDG
-723 VGDRSRA
+723 VGNRYRSL
-730 VGGRLVYVPTAKA
+730 GGRLVFVPTATAA

>member
-1 MEVNIYVQGQQLKL
+1 MADIKQYTDQIANAVYGEEVR
-15 GTNLSCLV
+15 
-23 EGSQEFIKFIFA
+23 GSIINALNKVNN
-35 FSDDWGGLTKTCFF
+35 D
-49 SQNGNHYKADLDE
+49 
-62 NNSAYL
+62 NNSYAQIKSDVVAAKDDVSAQVAAFDQKVANAQSSTTAL
-68 PSEITYGK
+68 TNATNTANTTK
-76 CTLSVYGVKDTIRAT
+76 KNLDASVSAANTAKT
-91 TNEIIFSVGKHY
+91 
-103 IGDFERSELTKAR
+103 
-116 YDEFVDIVSNYNE
+116 
-129 VKSQLD
+129 
-135 GALANVDTVKENM
+135 NVD
-148 SSIIAQS
+148 SSTSKANTAKSNVDAAVS
-155 TQSQE
+155 TANQTIT
-160 NLSNTVAAA
+160 NA
-169 NTAKSNLETA
+169 NTAKSNLDGSIKNASTA
-179 TAAANTAKTN
+179 Q
-189 AETAKTNLDASIT
+189 TNLQGVI
-202 AAGTAKTQLDNSV
+202 
-215 STAGTSK
+215 
-222 SNLDSAVSTANSTK
+222 STANSTNTTLK
-236 TQLQGVIDTADQM
+236 DT
-249 RTDLAADVQTA
+249 TSTA
-260 NTAKTNLETST
+260 NTTNGNLNGTISSANSAKTSLQDTINNSDTAKSNLSGVITQSAKSQQDLN
-271 GTAQAVYQSLQ
+271 TAVSVANDALQSLSS
-282 AENSSASSN
+282 ENASAKSN

-374 GDSTYKEDGSNGQ
+374 GDSAYKEDGSNGQ

-404 EKQSTGVGYHLRKA
+404 EKQATGVGYHLRKA

-692 NTWNGYRIALLGGIW
+692 NTWNGYRIALLGGSW
-707 SDGVSAG
+707 DYGVGAG
-714 GFYWTVHIG
+714 GFYWHVDSG
-723 VGDRSRA
+723 VGGRSRN

>member
-1 MEVNIYVQGQQLKL
+1 MADIKQYTDQIANAVYGEEVR
-15 GTNLSCLV
+15 
-23 EGSQEFIKFIFA
+23 GSIINALNKVNN
-35 FSDDWGGLTKTCFF
+35 D
-49 SQNGNHYKADLDE
+49 
-62 NNSAYL
+62 NNSYAQIKSDVVAAKDDVSAQVAAFDQKVANAQSSTTAL
-68 PSEITYGK
+68 TNATNTANTTK
-76 CTLSVYGVKDTIRAT
+76 KNLDASVSAANTAKT
-91 TNEIIFSVGKHY
+91 
-103 IGDFERSELTKAR
+103 
-116 YDEFVDIVSNYNE
+116 
-129 VKSQLD
+129 
-135 GALANVDTVKENM
+135 NVD
-148 SSIIAQS
+148 SSTSKANTAKSNVDAAVS
-155 TQSQE
+155 TANQTIT
-160 NLSNTVAAA
+160 NA
-169 NTAKSNLETA
+169 NTAKSNLDGSIKNASTAQSNVQSTINTANATNTTLKDTTA
-179 TAAANTAKTN
+179 TASTVNNNLNGTISSANTAK
-189 AETAKTNLDASIT
+189 
-202 AAGTAKTQLDNSV
+202 
-215 STAGTSK
+215 
-222 SNLDSAVSTANSTK
+222 SNLQGTINSSDTARSNLSGVIAQSTESQKNLNSAVSVANDA
-236 TQLQGVIDTADQM
+236 L
-249 RTDLAADVQTA
+249 
-260 NTAKTNLETST
+260 
-271 GTAQAVYQSLQ
+271 QSLSS
-282 AENSSASSN
+282 ENASAKSN

-321 DVVGVQVDYKNKT
+321 DVVGVQIDYKNKT

-374 GDSTYKEDGSNGQ
+374 GDSAYKEDGSNGQ

-404 EKQSTGVGYHLRKA
+404 EKQATGVGYHLRKA

-692 NTWNGYRIALLGGIW
+692 NTWNGYRIALLGGGW
-707 SDGVSAG
+707 HDGVYAG
-714 GFYWTVHIG
+714 GFYWRVDNG
-723 VGDRSRA
+723 VGGRGRA

>member
-1 MEVNIYVQGQQLKL
+1 MAQTIKI
-15 GTNLSCLV
+15 NLNVIPGDALPV
-23 EGSQEFIKFIFA
+23 IHLSQYDKNLTTLEFHLFGPIEDYAIP
-35 FSDDWGGLTKTCFF
+35 
-49 SQNGNHYKADLDE
+49 
-62 NNSAYL
+62 NNSSVTIIGTKPDNTGFEYGC
-68 PSEITYGK
+68 TYSG
-76 CTLSVYGVKDTIRAT
+76 
-91 TNEIIFSVGKHY
+91 
-103 IGDFERSELTKAR
+103 
-116 YDEFVDIVSNYNE
+116 
-129 VKSQLD
+129 
-135 GALANVDTVKENM
+135 
-148 SSIIAQS
+148 
-155 TQSQE
+155 
-160 NLSNTVAAA
+160 
-169 NTAKSNLETA
+169 NTATVSVRDQMTVVAGNTPAQLRVTDSSGNLLHTLRFILAVEPSALSDSTIISKTELPLLESAAENASAARTSA
-179 TAAANTAKTN
+179 TAAASSASAAAKSASAAKTSEGN
-189 AETAKTNLDASIT
+189 AKTYANNA
-202 AAGTAKTQLDNSV
+202 
-215 STAGTSK
+215 STAGATAGAAAGRTAGLEAATDAAMNVHVSETR
-222 SNLDSAVSTANSTK
+222 SIPITGWATHVLDGTTYYAYAVTLTNTYKPDHCTVSLAPSGTNKLPTTAEAEAYNRCFATLEGTTLRICAAAVPDVAFSINVT
-236 TQLQGVIDTADQM
+236 GVTAY
-249 RTDLAADVQTA
+249 L
-260 NTAKTNLETST
+260 
-271 GTAQAVYQSLQ
+271 GTV
-282 AENSSASSN
+282 
-291 LEELRGENFN
+291 
-301 SQEILSGV
+301 
-309 ADLRAYLGLYDS
+309 YLGLYDS

-397 LVAPVEY
+397 LVAPIEY

-430 RLHPAFFDASGNE
+430 RLHPAFYDANGNE

-458 TSAKAYVKDD
+458 TSAKSYIKDD

-500 EQMAQNRGAGWH
+500 EQMAQNRGTGWH
-512 GDTIKATSANQLLM
+512 GDTIKATSASQLLM

-546 WTGLASDD
+546 WTGLASDN

-559 VNTGGTSA
+559 VNTGGTSG

-604 PWGNMWDFVYGLNF
+604 PWGNMWDSVYGLNF

-692 NTWNGYRIALLGGIW
+692 NTWNGYRIALLGGSW
-707 SDGVSAG
+707 YDGVYAG
-714 GFYWTVHIG
+714 GFYWIVDDG
-723 VGDRSRA
+723 VGDRYRHI
-730 VGGRLVYVPTAKA
+730 GGRLVYVPTAKA

>member
-1 MEVNIYVQGQQLKL
+1 MADIKQYTDQIANAVYGEEVR
-15 GTNLSCLV
+15 
-23 EGSQEFIKFIFA
+23 GSIINALNKVNN
-35 FSDDWGGLTKTCFF
+35 D
-49 SQNGNHYKADLDE
+49 
-62 NNSAYL
+62 NNSYAQIKSDVVAAKDDVSAQVAAFDQKVANAQSSTTAL
-68 PSEITYGK
+68 TNATNTANTTK
-76 CTLSVYGVKDTIRAT
+76 KNLDASVSAANTAKT
-91 TNEIIFSVGKHY
+91 
-103 IGDFERSELTKAR
+103 
-116 YDEFVDIVSNYNE
+116 
-129 VKSQLD
+129 
-135 GALANVDTVKENM
+135 NVD
-148 SSIIAQS
+148 SSTSKANTAKSNVDAAVS
-155 TQSQE
+155 TANQTIT
-160 NLSNTVAAA
+160 NA
-169 NTAKSNLETA
+169 NTAKSNLDGSIKNASTA
-179 TAAANTAKTN
+179 Q
-189 AETAKTNLDASIT
+189 TNLQGVI
-202 AAGTAKTQLDNSV
+202 
-215 STAGTSK
+215 
-222 SNLDSAVSTANSTK
+222 STANSTNTTLK
-236 TQLQGVIDTADQM
+236 DT
-249 RTDLAADVQTA
+249 TSTA
-260 NTAKTNLETST
+260 NTTNGNLNGTISSANSAKTSLQDTINNSDTAKSNLSGVITQSAKSQQDLN
-271 GTAQAVYQSLQ
+271 TAVSVANDALQSLSS
-282 AENSSASSN
+282 ENASAKSN

-374 GDSTYKEDGSNGQ
+374 GDSAYKEDGSNGQ

-404 EKQSTGVGYHLRKA
+404 EKQATGVGYHLRKA

-443 VDHIFFSAFRGSIYD
+443 VDHIFFSAFCGSIYD

-692 NTWNGYRIALLGGIW
+692 NTWNGYRIARLGGTW
-707 SDGVSAG
+707 SSGVVAG
-714 GFYWTVHIG
+714 GFYWYVSNG
-723 VGDRSRA
+723 VGDRHRSF
-730 VGGRLVYVPTAKA
+730 GGRLVYVPTAKA

>member
-1 MEVNIYVQGQQLKL
+1 MADIKQYTDQIANAVYGEEVR
-15 GTNLSCLV
+15 
-23 EGSQEFIKFIFA
+23 GSIINALNKVNN
-35 FSDDWGGLTKTCFF
+35 D
-49 SQNGNHYKADLDE
+49 
-62 NNSAYL
+62 NNSYAQIK
-68 PSEITYGK
+68 SD
-76 CTLSVYGVKDTIRAT
+76 VVAAKD
-91 TNEIIFSVGKHY
+91 
-103 IGDFERSELTKAR
+103 D
-116 YDEFVDIVSNYNE
+116 VSAQ
-129 VKSQLD
+129 VAALD
-135 GALANVDTVKENM
+135 QKVANVQ
-148 SSIIAQS
+148 SSTTALTNATNTANTTKKNLDASVSAANTAKTNVDSS
-155 TQSQE
+155 TSKA
-160 NLSNTVAAA
+160 NTAKSNVDAAVSTANQTITNA
-169 NTAKSNLETA
+169 NTAKSNLDGSIKNASTA
-179 TAAANTAKTN
+179 Q
-189 AETAKTNLDASIT
+189 TNLQGVI
-202 AAGTAKTQLDNSV
+202 
-215 STAGTSK
+215 
-222 SNLDSAVSTANSTK
+222 STANSTNTILK
-236 TQLQGVIDTADQM
+236 DT
-249 RTDLAADVQTA
+249 TSTA
-260 NTAKTNLETST
+260 NTTNGNLNGTISSANSAKTSLQDTINNSDTAKSNLSGVITQSAKSQQDLN
-271 GTAQAVYQSLQ
+271 TAVSVANDALQSLSS
-282 AENSSASSN
+282 ENASAKSN

-360 RCNVANDGT
+360 RCNVTNDGT

-374 GDSTYKEDGSNGQ
+374 GDSAYKEDGSNGQ

-404 EKQSTGVGYHLRKA
+404 EKQATGVGYHLRKA

-692 NTWNGYRIALLGGIW
+692 NTWNGYKIALLGSSW
-707 SDGVSAG
+707 NAGVDAG

>member
-1 MEVNIYVQGQQLKL
+1 MADIKQYTDQIANAVYGEEVR
-15 GTNLSCLV
+15 
-23 EGSQEFIKFIFA
+23 GSIINALNKVNN
-35 FSDDWGGLTKTCFF
+35 D
-49 SQNGNHYKADLDE
+49 
-62 NNSAYL
+62 NNSYAQIK
-68 PSEITYGK
+68 SD
-76 CTLSVYGVKDTIRAT
+76 VVAAKD
-91 TNEIIFSVGKHY
+91 
-103 IGDFERSELTKAR
+103 D
-116 YDEFVDIVSNYNE
+116 VSAQ
-129 VKSQLD
+129 VAALD
-135 GALANVDTVKENM
+135 QKVANVQ
-148 SSIIAQS
+148 SSTTALTNATNTANTTKKNLDASVSAANTAKTNVDSS
-155 TQSQE
+155 TSKA
-160 NLSNTVAAA
+160 NTAKSNVDAAVSTANQTITNA
-169 NTAKSNLETA
+169 NTAKSNLDGSIKNASTA
-179 TAAANTAKTN
+179 Q
-189 AETAKTNLDASIT
+189 TNLQGVI
-202 AAGTAKTQLDNSV
+202 
-215 STAGTSK
+215 
-222 SNLDSAVSTANSTK
+222 STANSTNTILK
-236 TQLQGVIDTADQM
+236 DT
-249 RTDLAADVQTA
+249 TSTA
-260 NTAKTNLETST
+260 NTTNGNLNGTISSANSAKTSLQDTINNSDTAKSNLSGVITQSAKSQQDLN
-271 GTAQAVYQSLQ
+271 TAVSVANDALQSLSS
-282 AENSSASSN
+282 ENASAKSN

-374 GDSTYKEDGSNGQ
+374 GDSAYKEDGSNGQ

-404 EKQSTGVGYHLRKA
+404 EKQATGVGYHLRKA

-589 TTNGKRSISYRGMED
+589 TTNSKRSISYRGMED

-692 NTWNGYRIALLGGIW
+692 NTWNGYRIALLGGGW
-707 SDGVSAG
+707 YDGVDAG
-714 GFYWTVHIG
+714 GFDWDVNGG
-723 VGDRSRA
+723 VGYRYRDI
-730 VGGRLVYVPTAKA
+730 GGRLVYVPTAKA

>member
-1 MEVNIYVQGQQLKL
+1 MADIKQYTDQIANAVYGEEVRGSIINALNKVNDDNNSYAQLK
-15 GTNLSCLV
+15 TDV
-23 EGSQEFIKFIFA
+23 IAARDHVDDQVAA
-35 FSDDWGGLTKTCFF
+35 FDQKVANAQS
-49 SQNGNHYKADLDE
+49 
-62 NNSAYL
+62 
-68 PSEITYGK
+68 
-76 CTLSVYGVKDTIRAT
+76 AT
-91 TNEIIFSVGKHY
+91 TALTNATNTANTTKNNLDASV
-103 IGDFERSELTKAR
+103 S
-116 YDEFVDIVSNYNE
+116 
-129 VKSQLD
+129 
-135 GALANVDTVKENM
+135 
-148 SSIIAQS
+148 
-155 TQSQE
+155 
-160 NLSNTVAAA
+160 AA
-169 NTAKSNLETA
+169 NTAKSNLDSSTSK
-179 TAAANTAKTN
+179 ANTAVSVANDALQSLSSEN
-189 AETAKTNLDASIT
+189 ASA
-202 AAGTAKTQLDNSV
+202 
-215 STAGTSK
+215 K
-222 SNLDSAVSTANSTK
+222 SNV
-236 TQLQGVIDTADQM
+236 
-249 RTDLAADVQTA
+249 
-260 NTAKTNLETST
+260 
-271 GTAQAVYQSLQ
+271 
-282 AENSSASSN
+282 
-291 LEELRGENFN
+291 EELRSENFN

-334 YKRLGAASGLNGG
+334 YKRLGAANGLNGG
-347 SDFDQFPMFGGRK
+347 SNFDQFPMFGGRK

-374 GDSTYKEDGSNGQ
+374 GDSAYKEDGSNGQ

-404 EKQSTGVGYHLRKA
+404 EKQATGVGYHLRKA

-430 RLHPAFFDASGNE
+430 RLHPAFYDANGNE

-546 WTGLASDD
+546 WTGLTSDN

-574 ADSSTQQINGQTLTN
+574 ANSSTQQINGQTLTN

-604 PWGNMWDFVYGLNF
+604 PWGNMWDLVYGVNI
-618 YYESGKPFLG
+618 YGNGKMNGGQP
-628 YVCKDFNFAESKQ
+628 YICKNFNFAESKNS
-641 TDNYE
+641 DNYE
-646 SIGFTLPSEN
+646 AAGFCITDKA
-656 GYISA
+656 GYVSA
-661 MGYSTK
+661 MGYSTTC
-667 FDWLFLPSEVK
+667 DWLFMASECK
-678 GDSALPIGDYYYQN
+678 GDNSLPIGDYNYITEN
-692 NTWNGYRIALLGGIW
+692 LNGYRIAQLGGPW
-707 SDGVSAG
+707 NGGFAAGGFLWDFAVSAG
-714 GFYWTVHIG
+714 
-723 VGDRSRA
+723 SRGRA
-730 VGGRLVYVPTAKA
+730 YGGRLVFVPTAKA